1 MKLTDYLRSLVRAG
15 TMDSSKSFALVV
27 SAVVGAA
34 LGLTVCFCLCWD
46 VCTNGHVETD
56 LDALGWFVLA
66 VGGFMAGG
74 GVGKALSE
82 RKRNNVKPINKVGK
96 DESSD

>member
-15 TMDSSKSFALVV
+15 TMDSSKSFALVI
-27 SAVVGAA
+27 SAVMGAM
-34 LGLTVCFCLCWD
+34 LGLVVCFCLIWD

-74 GVGKALSE
+74 GAGKALSE
-82 RKRNNVKPINKVGK
+82 MKRKPVKTKQDGREETK
-96 DESSD
+96 